1 MAKDEDVEI
10 SFDFSKVVKTMVKH
24 KTAISLLILIGIFY
38 LSLSVRLAT
47 VDEPYL
53 LAADPHYWYRMTKNL
68 VEGDAGID
76 YLRTYPEPHGFNHG
90 FLPYFAAYS
99 FKLANALTGIEF
111 YRFLFWFPAIIAALS
126 VFPAFLIGKELYS
139 NKAGLFTAFFIGLT
153 PSFISR
159 SLAGFFDTDC
169 MNILLS
175 LVIISLFL
183 AAYNRVDV
191 NNIRKKSP
199 IILSL
204 LSGIFLAAF
213 ALNWSG
219 GFAYVPWLF
228 IGLFGFHWFYRILI
242 AKGDNI
248 TEKLKH
254 SWFFFRGHL
263 LVYVIL
269 FATFFCFTFPFQGLG
284 PVNSIIAVTS
294 FFQTAKAEGGIFPN
308 VWISISEEMS
318 ASLESI
324 IGRVTPPIFFLSF
337 FGLSILFMLFLR
349 NVISY
354 DKYENSYGTA
364 FVGFLIF
371 FLSFFLISL
380 STIYPLIA
388 FLFSVSGILF
398 GLVIK
403 NKKFYPET
411 FFFLFVWI
419 VPTLY
424 GSFWAVRF
432 TQMLALPMSIC
443 AGIALGILFDVCIN
457 AVKKYGK

>member
-10 SFDFSKVVKTMVKH
+10 SFDFSKLLKTMVKH
-24 KTAISLLILIGIFY
+24 KTAISLLILLGIFY

-53 LAADPHYWYRMTKNL
+53 LAADPHYWYRMTLNL

-76 YLRTYPEPHGFNHG
+76 YLRTYPEPHSFAHS
-90 FLPYFAAYS
+90 FLPYSAAYS

-126 VFPAFLIGKELYS
+126 VFPAFLIGRELYS

-153 PSFISR
+153 PSFLSR
-159 SLAGFFDTDC
+159 SMAGFFDTDC
-169 MNILLS
+169 LNTLLS
-175 LVIISLFL
+175 LVVISLFL

-191 NNIRKKSP
+191 NNIKKKSP
-199 IILSL
+199 IILSI
-204 LSGIFLAAF
+204 LSGISLAAF
-213 ALNWSG
+213 ALNWGG

-228 IGLFGFHWFYRILI
+228 IGLFVLHFAYRFVI
-242 AKGDNI
+242 AKGDTI

-254 SWFFFRGHL
+254 SWRFFRGHL

-269 FATFFCFTFPFQGLG
+269 FGTFFCFTFPFVGTA
-284 PVNSIIAVTS
+284 PVNSIVAVTS

-324 IGRVTPPIFFLSF
+324 IGRVTPPIFFLGF
-337 FGLSILFMLFLR
+337 FGLSILLILFLR

-354 DKYENSYGTA
+354 DKFEGSYETA
-364 FVGFLIF
+364 FIGFLIF
-371 FLSFFLISL
+371 LLSFLLISL
-380 STIYPLIA
+380 SNIYPLIV

-403 NKKFYPET
+403 NKKFYTET
-411 FFFLFVWI
+411 FFFMFIWI
-419 VPTLY
+419 VPTFY

-432 TQMLALPMSIC
+432 TEMLALPMSIC
-443 AGIALGILFDVCIN
+443 AGISLGIIFDLCIN